1 MTIDFSYYDACYKL
15 CVLNTILN
23 GTENNEVIEMPL
35 SDHLSVITRCFY
47 DFDDG
52 LIGYDYAEFR
62 AAFTRD
68 GKIIDEIVFPNNY
81 KIATKYQRKLWD
93 NDYSMEYRLQAMK
106 ALSPSA
112 LSKFL
117 QHKPMLT
124 EEERAIV
131 IAKAKELEKQVLEQS
146 EQEKKQM

>member
-1 MTIDFSYYDACYKL
+1 
-15 CVLNTILN
+15 
-23 GTENNEVIEMPL
+23 
-35 SDHLSVITRCFY
+35 
-47 DFDDG
+47 
-52 LIGYDYAEFR
+52 
-62 AAFTRD
+62 
-68 GKIIDEIVFPNNY
+68 
-81 KIATKYQRKLWD
+81 
-93 NDYSMEYRLQAMK
+93 MK

-146 EQEKKQM
+146 EQEKLHK